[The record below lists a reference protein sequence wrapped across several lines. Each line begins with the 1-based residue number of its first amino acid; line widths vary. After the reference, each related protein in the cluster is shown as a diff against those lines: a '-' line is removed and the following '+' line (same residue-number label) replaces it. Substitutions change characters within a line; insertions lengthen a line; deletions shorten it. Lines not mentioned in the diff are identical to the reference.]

1 MLLFTKKKVK
11 YDIFDPYLSNTPEGL
26 EKMIRAVKHHSEE
39 QNLYLNAKKT
49 KNHEN
54 RQHF

>member
-49 KNHEN
+49 KKS
-54 RQHF
+54 